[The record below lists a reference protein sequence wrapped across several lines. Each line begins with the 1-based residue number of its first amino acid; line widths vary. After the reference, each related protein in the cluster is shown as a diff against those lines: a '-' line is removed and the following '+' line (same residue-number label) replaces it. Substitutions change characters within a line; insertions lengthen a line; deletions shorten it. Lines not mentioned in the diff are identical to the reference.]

1 MNKLILALTAIMVGL
16 QKLEDECQIRS
27 PGEVVFK
34 ETKNGVQALLNES
47 IEQAAMPD
55 PVMPIPLPLGDA
67 EKMFLTD
74 VIKGIA
80 ARLDNIETKVVS
92 LSAPAV
98 VPGEPLAA
106 PVG

>member
-1 MNKLILALTAIMVGL
+1 MSKITALTAILAGL
-16 QKLEDECQIRS
+16 QKLEDDCQIRS
-27 PGEVVFK
+27 PGEIVFK
-34 ETKNGVQALLNES
+34 ETKNGVQELLNDA
-47 IEQAAMPD
+47 IEQASMPD
-55 PVMPIPLPLGDA
+55 PVVPNPLPLGDA

-98 VPGEPLAA
+98 APSEPLAA